1 MSAAIQIQAEA
12 PMGAADPI
20 LLKMPK
26 SIPAVAVL
34 AGALDPILL
43 KELKLTLRRGNEEQN
58 QGNTQSRKLLS
69 HAEPRLRFHIFA
81 L

>member
-1 MSAAIQIQAEA
+1 MLTAIPIQAA
-12 PMGAADPI
+12 ALMGGADPI
-20 LLKMPK
+20 LLKMLK

-58 QGNTQSRKLLS
+58 QGNTQSRKFLS
-69 HAEPRLRFHIFA
+69 R
-81 L
+81 